1 MLEKKLFVLF
11 LSFYTLLISGCA
23 PLIIGGAAGALGG
36 YAVSKD
42 TVQAETETD
51 YDKLWKAS
59 LNLIR
64 YRGRPIIEDYARGI
78 IQAEVDSSKVWIRI
92 VRLTKNFNRIR
103 VSARKYHLPN
113 LSLAQDLF
121 VRIIEQAKK

>member
-1 MLEKKLFVLF
+1 LVKKNLFVLF
-11 LSFYTLLISGCA
+11 FGFCVLFSGCA
-23 PLIIGGAAGALGG
+23 PLIIGGTVGALGG

-51 YDKLWKAS
+51 YDKLWNAS
-59 LNLIR
+59 LSLIR
-64 YRGRPIIEDYARGI
+64 YRGRPMIEDYARGI
-78 IQAEVDSSKVWIRI
+78 IQAEVDSSKVWIRVI
-92 VRLTKNFNRIR
+92 RLTKNFNRIR

>member
-1 MLEKKLFVLF
+1 LAKKRLFVLF
-11 LSFYTLLISGCA
+11 FGFSILFSGCA
-23 PLIIGGAAGALGG
+23 PFIVGGAVGALGG
-36 YAVSKD
+36 YVVSKD

-51 YDKLWKAS
+51 FDKLWNAS
-59 LNLIR
+59 LTLIR
-64 YRGRPIIEDYARGI
+64 YRGRPVIEDYARGI
-78 IQAEVDSSKVWIRI
+78 IQAEVDSSRVWIRI

-121 VRIIEQAKK
+121 VRIIEEAKK